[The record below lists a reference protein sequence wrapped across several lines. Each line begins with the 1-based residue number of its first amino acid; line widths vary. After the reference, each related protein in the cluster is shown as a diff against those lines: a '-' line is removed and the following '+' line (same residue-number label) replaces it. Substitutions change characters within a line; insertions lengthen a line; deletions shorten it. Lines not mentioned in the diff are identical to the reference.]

1 MVSRHDPSL
10 EMLIPAGAAMA
21 VGAAV
26 VVAVAVPDV
35 TERVAAM
42 AALTAVIGLVVRRPV
57 AAGATAC
64 VAWLLMTG
72 FLVNGMGELTFARAD
87 WLRLALLVVAGLV
100 GAALRTPMPLRG
112 PARVPAVNKYQH
124 IDRFAHQKTLS

>member
-1 MVSRHDPSL
+1 MVSRHVTSL

-21 VGAAV
+21 VGAVV
-26 VVAVAVPDV
+26 VVAMAVPD
-35 TERVAAM
+35 TSERVAAM
-42 AALTAVIGLVVRRPV
+42 AAMTALIGLVVRRPV
-57 AAGATAC
+57 AVGAVAC

-72 FLVNGMGELTFARAD
+72 FLVNGLGELTFAGAD

-112 PARVPAVNKYQH
+112 SVRVPAVTEYRR
-124 IDRFAHQKTLS
+124 IDRIAHHKTLS